1 MNKENNN
8 KTLKPDKTNSNSN
21 KKITKLNTI
30 SLKKHLIKKK
40 VNFISLPSN
49 LQGLDDKSFE
59 NLKLL
64 LKRKQNSNLPLIL
77 PSLSYIPFRN
87 KIRLVS
93 SNNNIFRNNNNNSF
107 NISKNNY
114 VIKLRN
120 ININKRK
127 EKPGLFGSFPQNK
140 SAIDLNNENLGL
152 KQRLDKF
159 EIKYNY
165 NSIKNSRV
173 DSYRDNAKTVRKNI
187 RKLFF
192 HKIGNF
198 GNEGLNRKVKYLSFR
213 RYNKIRDNKDNSKKV
228 TKL

>member
-8 KTLKPDKTNSNSN
+8 KTLKPDKLNSNNN
-21 KKITKLNTI
+21 KKITKLNNI
-30 SLKKHLIKKK
+30 SLKKHLIKTK

-64 LKRKQNSNLPLIL
+64 LKRKQNSNIPLIL

-93 SNNNIFRNNNNNSF
+93 SNNNIFKNNNNNSF
-107 NISKNNY
+107 NTFKNNY

-127 EKPGLFGSFPQNK
+127 EKPGLLGPFQQNK

-213 RYNKIRDNKDNSKKV
+213 RYKRNEGNKDNSKQAN
-228 TKL
+228 KL

>member
-1 MNKENNN
+1 MNRENNN
-8 KTLKPDKTNSNSN
+8 KTLKPDKPNSNNN

-30 SLKKHLIKKK
+30 SLKKHLIKTK

-59 NLKLL
+59 NLKIL
-64 LKRKQNSNLPLIL
+64 LKRKQNSNIPLIL

-93 SNNNIFRNNNNNSF
+93 SNNNIFRNNNNNTF
-107 NISKNNY
+107 NTFKNNY

-120 ININKRK
+120 INISKRK
-127 EKPGLFGSFPQNK
+127 EKPGLSGPFPQNK

-187 RKLFF
+187 RQLFF

-198 GNEGLNRKVKYLSFR
+198 GNEGLNRKVKSLSFR
-213 RYNKIRDNKDNSKKV
+213 RYNKIEDNKNNSKKA
-228 TKL
+228 TKF

>member
-1 MNKENNN
+1 MNRENNN
-8 KTLKPDKTNSNSN
+8 TTLKPDKPNSNNN

-30 SLKKHLIKKK
+30 SLKKHLIKTK

-64 LKRKQNSNLPLIL
+64 LKRKQNSNIPLIL

-107 NISKNNY
+107 NTFKNNY

-127 EKPGLFGSFPQNK
+127 EKPGLLGPFPQNK

-198 GNEGLNRKVKYLSFR
+198 GNKGLNRKIKYLSFR